1 MNNTTAIHAGDQKK
15 SDWGQ
20 STVPVYQTVSYGYQT
35 AKELEAVF
43 SGRALGHIYSRI
55 SNPTTAVLERRL
67 ADMEGAVGCIATA
80 SGMAAISAVVLGLLK
95 SGDHIVASSG
105 LFGGTISLFNDTCA
119 RMGITTHYVDVA
131 DTGHFARA
139 LTPETKL
146 LFVETIGNPKMDVPD
161 IPAVAELA
169 QQAGIPL
176 VVDSTM
182 TPPLTPRMKALG
194 ADIVIHSTTKFIN
207 GHGTAM
213 GGAILDTGRFDW
225 ANSSFDTVKPYRQ
238 AGQLALL
245 AYLRN
250 GSYRD
255 LGGCAAPM
263 NSFLMLQGLETLPL
277 RMTQHHAN
285 ARRLATFLQD
295 APEVDWV
302 NYPGLAD
309 SPFADRIDGLFDG
322 QAGAVLTFGLGS
334 KERSFRFLDSV
345 KLARNMTN
353 LGDAKTLVL
362 HPASTIF
369 YEFDREQQTQM
380 GVAEDTIRVS
390 VGLEDTDDIVD
401 DFAQAIAL
409 AVREAV

>member
-1 MNNTTAIHAGDQKK
+1 MNHTTAIHAGDQKK

-20 STVPVYQTVSYGYQT
+20 STVPVYQTVSYSYKT

-67 ADMEGAVGCIATA
+67 ASLEGAVGCIATA

-105 LFGGTISLFNDTCA
+105 LFGGTISLFNDTCT
-119 RMGITTHYVDVA
+119 RMGITIHYVDVA
-131 DTGHFARA
+131 DTDNFARA

-169 QQAGIPL
+169 RQAGIPL
-176 VVDSTM
+176 VVDSTV
-182 TPPLTPRMKALG
+182 TPPVTPRMKTLG
-194 ADIVIHSTTKFIN
+194 ADIVIYSTTKFIN

-213 GGAILDTGRFDW
+213 GGALLDTGRFDW
-225 ANSSFDTVKPYRQ
+225 PNSDFDTVKPYRQ
-238 AGQLALL
+238 AGQLAFL
-245 AYLRN
+245 AALRN

-255 LGGCAAPM
+255 LGGCAPPM

-277 RMTQHHAN
+277 RMTQHEAN
-285 ARRLATFLQD
+285 ARRLATFLRD

-302 NYPGLAD
+302 NYPGLPD
-309 SPFADRIDGLFDG
+309 SPFAGRIDRLFDG
-322 QAGAVLTFGLGS
+322 HAGAVLTFGLGS

-369 YEFDREQQTQM
+369 HEFDPAQQTQM

-390 VGLEDTDDIVD
+390 VGLEDADDIVD
-401 DFAQAIAL
+401 DFAQAIAS
-409 AVREAV
+409 AVRTAV